1 MKTTKTKRIL
11 SIVIAAV
18 LVLTCLACFAA
29 CRQGSDD
36 DGEKY
41 TVRFFMPDGT
51 PALAAANL
59 LNGFGYSTSATEF
72 NIVTADQISTA
83 FNQGAD
89 FAVMPTIA
97 AAKLYANGAK
107 IKLVSANVFGNL
119 FIMGVNTTATALA
132 DLKGKVVMVT
142 VGTTLSL
149 TQYLLKANGIEFAD
163 GAEPVEGKVVLNSV
177 ADASAIIPRL
187 KTAGDNEVLGLL
199 GEPQVT
205 KAKSM
210 VGEGLKTVI
219 DLQAE
224 WAALTGFEGY
234 PQASL
239 IATSAFCE
247 AHPDYISALLTE
259 MEKNADFISENLDKL
274 PSIFAKYESN
284 LAGMTFTAQ
293 TITGCNLRVERASVV
308 KASVKDYLSRLGQV
322 VDDGFFFDSI

>member
-1 MKTTKTKRIL
+1 MKTTKTKRIF

-29 CRQGSDD
+29 CRDKGNEGD
-36 DGEKY
+36 EKY
-41 TVRFFMPDGT
+41 TVKFFMPDGT

-59 LNGFGYSTSATEF
+59 LNGFSYSTSTTEF
-72 NIVTADQISTA
+72 NIVTADQIATA

-89 FAVMPTIA
+89 FAIMPTIA
-97 AAKLYANGAK
+97 AAKLYSNGAQ
-107 IKLVSANVFGNL
+107 IKLVSTNVFGNL
-119 FIMGVNTTATALA
+119 FIMGVNTTATTLA

-149 TQYLLKANGIEFAD
+149 TQYLLRANGIEFAD
-163 GAEPVEGKVVLNSV
+163 GSEPVEGKVVLNSV
-177 ADASAIIPRL
+177 ADASTIIPKL
-187 KTAGDNEVLGLL
+187 KTAGSNEVLGLL

-224 WAALTGFEGY
+224 WTALTGFTGY

-239 IATSAFCE
+239 VATSAFCE
-247 AHPDYISALLTE
+247 AHPDYIAALLSE
-259 MEKNADFISENLDKL
+259 MEKNADFISENLDNL
-274 PSIFAKYESN
+274 PEIFAQYESN
-284 LAGMTFTAQ
+284 LANMTFSAE
-293 TITGCNLRVERASVV
+293 TITGCNLRVEKASAV
-308 KASVKDYLSRLGQV
+308 KASVKDYLSRLGQT
-322 VDDGFFFDSI
+322 VDDGFFYVTD